1 MFTRTATARSFSRDA
16 MRYNMNT
23 TPPDVKYSIASKVY
37 CTQAALD
44 VTNDAVQLFGGY
56 GLSKEFPI
64 EKLFRDARAGL
75 IEDGSNDSL
84 AITAGNMIV
93 KEAIA

>member
-1 MFTRTATARSFSRDA
+1 
-16 MRYNMNT
+16 
-23 TPPDVKYSIASKVY
+23 
-37 CTQAALD
+37 
-44 VTNDAVQLFGGY
+44 VQIFGGY

-93 KEAIA
+93 KEALA